1 MIKLIVLLL
10 MLSGCV
16 KPIDPIATKSILQL
30 KPEPTITNEVIAL
43 DPTQI
48 KLIEDKVEKVTSTGQ
63 LLENALKNSRQR
75 PQEHRFLNATTIY
88 DFIPGGIYQIYTA
101 PQKVTMISFGEGET
115 MVAAPQSGDTVRWQ
129 INSIS
134 SGSDANVKQHLII
147 KPLREDLTNNM
158 IITTSKGRLYLLEL
172 ISLKNSYMTEVS
184 WNYPPERVAVNT
196 EFDNVEESVP
206 RTFNFNYKLINK
218 RGKPS
223 WRPTQVFDDGQKTFI
238 QFPDSINQNEL
249 PTLFIVSRETNT
261 QLVNYRQQGNSLIVD
276 RLFQEAE
283 LKLGLLNPEIVRIKR
298 IK

>member
-10 MLSGCV
+10 MLSGCA
-16 KPIDPIATKSILQL
+16 KPIYTTATKSTLQL
-30 KPEPTITNEVIAL
+30 KPEPTITNETIAL

-48 KLIEDKVEKVTSTGQ
+48 KLIEDNVDKATNTGQ

-88 DFIPGGIYQIYTA
+88 DFISGGIYQVYTA

-115 MVAAPQSGDTVRWQ
+115 IVAAPQSGDTVRWQ

-158 IITTSKGRLYLLEL
+158 IITTNKGRVYLLEL
-172 ISLKNSYMTEVS
+172 ISLKNSYMAEVS
-184 WNYPPERVAVNT
+184 WNYAPERVAVNT
-196 EFDNVEESVP
+196 VDNFEESVP
-206 RTFNFNYKLINK
+206 RKFNFNYKLINK

-261 QLVNYRQQGNSLIVD
+261 QLVNYRQQGNSLIID